1 MTAIIVLLLTASLL
15 VATKLF
21 FDWTNKYGDEW
32 NWAKIKEGYTKGWPK
47 LLALTVL
54 ILAATAIV
62 WYLLPEPKSAF
73 GAFAK
78 MWNVWISTWG
88 LVGGFQGLRGLYKV
102 WRETRRVS
110 KMWIGFAAFCLLIFV
125 GSVVWYCFEIGKLI

>member
-1 MTAIIVLLLTASLL
+1 MTAIIVLLLTVSLV
-15 VATKLF
+15 VATKFF
-21 FDWTNKYGDEW
+21 FDWTNLYADEW

-62 WYLLPEPKSAF
+62 WYVLPEPKSAF

-110 KMWIGFAAFCLLIFV
+110 KPWIAFAVFGLLLLV
-125 GSVVWYCFEIGKLI
+125 GSAVWYGFEIGKLI

>member
-1 MTAIIVLLLTASLL
+1 MTAITVLLLTASLL

-21 FDWTNKYGDEW
+21 FDWTNLYADEW
-32 NWAKIKEGYTKGWPK
+32 DWAKIKEGYTKGWPK

-62 WYLLPEPKSAF
+62 WYVLPEPKSAF
-73 GAFAK
+73 AAFAK

-110 KMWIGFAAFCLLIFV
+110 KMWIGFLAFCLLIFV
-125 GSVVWYCFEIGKLI
+125 GSAVWFCFEIVKLF

>member
-1 MTAIIVLLLTASLL
+1 MTIVLIAALTLLLV
-15 VATKLF
+15 VATKFF
-21 FDWTNKYGDEW
+21 FDWTNLYADEW

-47 LLALTVL
+47 LLTLTVL

-62 WYLLPEPKSAF
+62 WYVLPEPKSAF

-88 LVGGFQGLRGLYKV
+88 LVGGFYGLRGLYKV

-110 KMWIGFAAFCLLIFV
+110 KMWIGFLAFCLLIFV
-125 GSVVWYCFEIGKLI
+125 GSAVWFCFEIVKLF

>member
-1 MTAIIVLLLTASLL
+1 MTAVFVILWTVALV

-32 NWAKIKEGYTKGWPK
+32 NWAKIKEGYTKGWPT

-62 WYLLPEPKSAF
+62 WYVLPEPKSAF
-73 GAFAK
+73 AAFAK
-78 MWNVWISTWG
+78 MWNVWVTTWG

-110 KMWIGFAAFCLLIFV
+110 KMWIGFLAFCLLIFV
-125 GSVVWYCFEIGKLI
+125 GSAVWFCFEIVKLF

>member
-1 MTAIIVLLLTASLL
+1 MNFAVVLFLTISLI
-15 VATKLF
+15 VATVLF
-21 FDWTNKYGDEW
+21 FAWAHKYGDEW
-32 NWAKIKEGYTKGWPK
+32 NWNKIKEGYKKGWFNLLIVTLL
-47 LLALTVL
+47 LLAS
-54 ILAATAIV
+54 TAV
-62 WYLLPEPKSAF
+62 MWYVLPEPKSAF
-73 GAFAK
+73 AAFAK

>member
-1 MTAIIVLLLTASLL
+1 MLLTAAL
-15 VATKLF
+15 VIATKLF

-47 LLALTVL
+47 LLVLTVL

-62 WYLLPEPKSAF
+62 YYLLPAPKSAF
-73 GAFAK
+73 LAFYE
-78 MWNVWISTWG
+78 MWNVWVTTWG

-110 KMWIGFAAFCLLIFV
+110 KMWIGFLAFCLLIFV
-125 GSVVWYCFEIGKLI
+125 GSAVWFCFEIVKLF

>member
-1 MTAIIVLLLTASLL
+1 MTAVLIMLLTAAL
-15 VATKLF
+15 VIATKLF

-47 LLALTVL
+47 LLVLTVL

-62 WYLLPEPKSAF
+62 YYLLPAPKSAF
-73 GAFAK
+73 LAFYE
-78 MWNVWISTWG
+78 MWNVWVTTWG

-110 KMWIGFAAFCLLIFV
+110 KMWIGFLAFCLLIFV
-125 GSVVWYCFEIGKLI
+125 GSAVWFCFEIVKLF